1 MLNFEILRECAK
13 SWPNRPT
20 IDPRETL
27 YTPDQLEAHIDVAM
41 QQFADLASPEAV
53 EWLRA
58 GVAAFRGLADA
69 AESLLPKPTKNQ
81 QLPAFRRPS
90 WQRKA

>member
-1 MLNFEILRECAK
+1 MLNLEILRECSK

-41 QQFADLASPEAV
+41 QQVAALKDPAAV
-53 EWLRA
+53 EWLQHGIDA
-58 GVAAFRGLADA
+58 IRGLTDA

-81 QLPAFRRPS
+81 QLPPFRRPS
-90 WQRKA
+90 WQRRA